1 MEIKLAKYN
10 PKEIYRFNLK
20 IIEIIINE
28 HVTIKPTKDLSVIK
42 VLSFIFPFNVFLNL
56 LFSNSPLHL
65 FLLLVVHK

>member
-42 VLSFIFPFNVFLNL
+42 VLSFIFPFNVF
-56 LFSNSPLHL
+56 FKP
-65 FLLLVVHK
+65 FLL